1 MFKKKFLS
9 YFKKLYLSDKLKF
22 VGKITYL
29 GNDHEFKKLCDD
41 LYEKKWI
48 TYIKS
53 PFGGP
58 EQVLEYL
65 GRYTHRVAIS
75 NNRILKLE
83 DGKVTFH
90 YRDYQDG
97 NKTKVMELKVF
108 EFIRRFLLHV
118 LPCKYFKIRY
128 YGLFSNRNRKKKIE
142 ISKKVL
148 GVTKEKE
155 KARKPESWEELL
167 LRLTGVDPRVC
178 PICGEGVM
186 VRKEE
191 LAQVINPPPQ
201 AKVLL

>member
-1 MFKKKFLS
+1 M
-9 YFKKLYLSDKLKF
+9 YLTDKLKF

-29 GNDHEFKKLCDD
+29 GNDQEFTRLCGE

-83 DGKVTFH
+83 NGNVTFQ

-97 NKTKVMELKVF
+97 HKTKEMELEVF

-142 ISKKVL
+142 ISKKLL

-155 KARKPESWEELL
+155 SSRKPESWEELL
-167 LRLTGVDPRVC
+167 LKLTGVDPRVC
-178 PICGEGVM
+178 PCCGEGIM
-186 VRKEE
+186 VRKDE
-191 LAQVINPPPQ
+191 LSPVINPPPPV
-201 AKVLL
+201 KSLP